1 MSVAVATCPR
11 CEAELEL
18 PYLCE
23 GCGELLRDP
32 PGGLNA
38 FERFGLPVRYELER
52 EELEARYLRLSRRLH
67 PDKQIGKPAARQSR
81 ALILSSALNEAYS
94 LLRDPRQRAEHLL
107 VSSGGKTADQ
117 DKSTPAAFLME
128 QMELREELEA
138 AQAKQDSAALAN
150 FSERAQ
156 REQGA
161 CYEAL
166 KGIFADPAFPTDAL
180 LKQAR
185 EQLNV
190 LKYWL
195 TFAKDLAK

>member
-1 MSVAVATCPR
+1 
-11 CEAELEL
+11 
-18 PYLCE
+18 
-23 GCGELLRDP
+23 
-32 PGGLNA
+32 
-38 FERFGLPVRYELER
+38 
-52 EELEARYLRLSRRLH
+52 
-67 PDKQIGKPAARQSR
+67 
-81 ALILSSALNEAYS
+81 
-94 LLRDPRQRAEHLL
+94 
-107 VSSGGKTADQ
+107 
-117 DKSTPAAFLME
+117 ME

>member
-1 MSVAVATCPR
+1 MSVAVATCPS

-23 GCGELLRDP
+23 ECGELLRDP

-38 FERFGLPVRYELER
+38 FERFGLPVRYELDR

-67 PDKQIGKPAARQSR
+67 PDRQIGKPAARQSR

-94 LLRDPRQRAEHLL
+94 LLKDPRQRAEHLL
-107 VSSGGKTADQ
+107 VSCGGKSADQ

-128 QMELREELEA
+128 QMELREEVEA
-138 AQAKQDSAALAN
+138 AQAQGDAAALAR
-150 FSERAQ
+150 FAERAQ
-156 REQGA
+156 REQRA
-161 CYEAL
+161 CYQAL
-166 KGIFADPAFPTDAL
+166 GRIFADATFPTDAL

-195 TFAKDLAK
+195 TFAAEVTH